1 MDDKCLGGRLRGGVR
16 PPLNVGGKLSCA
28 ELKQAAAAESHP
40 KVRERILIVRHV
52 LAGNSVPQAGE
63 VFSLSER
70 QIRVWIHRYNQE
82 GLSGLR
88 DRAKPGQ
95 PTHLKP
101 ELVEAFK
108 ARIEA
113 GAKPGDGVCVLRG
126 QDIQRI
132 LREAFQA
139 EYSLVGVYTLL
150 HRLGFSSLVPR
161 PRHPKTNP
169 ETQANFKKTL
179 TPVWKPSG
187 AGTRTSVS
195 KSGSKTKHASGS
207 KAR

>member
-1 MDDKCLGGRLRGGVR
+1 MR
-16 PPLNVGGKLSCA
+16 PLLKVGGKLSCA
-28 ELKQAAAAESHP
+28 ELKQLAAGEAHP

-52 LAGNSVPQAGE
+52 LAGNSVPQASE
-63 VFSLSER
+63 AFSLSER
-70 QIRVWIHRYNQE
+70 QIRVWIHRYNRE

-108 ARIEA
+108 ARIEN
-113 GAKPGDGVCVLRG
+113 GPRSGDGVCVLRG
-126 QDIQRI
+126 KDIQRL
-132 LREAFQA
+132 LREEFQA
-139 EYSLVGVYTLL
+139 KYSMVGVYTLL

-169 ETQANFKKTL
+169 QAQSDFKKNL
-179 TPVWKPSG
+179 TPVWKHSD
-187 AGTRTSVS
+187 ASTRTNVS
-195 KSGSKTKHASGS
+195 RSGSKTKRASAN
-207 KAR
+207 KVR

>member
-1 MDDKCLGGRLRGGVR
+1 MPSGRLRGGVR
-16 PPLNVGGKLSCA
+16 PALKVGGKLSCA
-28 ELKQAAAAESHP
+28 ELKRAAGAEIHP

-52 LAGNSVPQAGE
+52 LAGNSVPAASGA
-63 VFSLSER
+63 FSLSER
-70 QIRVWIHRYNQE
+70 QIRVWIHRYNRE
-82 GLSGLR
+82 GVSGLR

-95 PTHLKP
+95 PIHLKP

-113 GAKPGDGVCVLRG
+113 GARPGDGVCVLRG
-126 QDIQRI
+126 KDIQRA
-132 LREAFQA
+132 LRDEFQA
-139 EYSLVGVYTLL
+139 QYSLVGVYTLL

-169 ETQANFKKTL
+169 EAQADFKKTSAA
-179 TPVWKPSG
+179 VWTRSG
-187 AGTRTSVS
+187 ASTRTSVS
-195 KSGSKTKHASGS
+195 KSGSKTKRVSVS

>member
-1 MDDKCLGGRLRGGVR
+1 VPWGRLREGVR
-16 PPLNVGGKLSCA
+16 PTLQVGGKLSCA
-28 ELKQAAAAESHP
+28 ELKQAAAAERHP

-52 LAGNSVPQAGE
+52 LAGNSVPQASE
-63 VFSLSER
+63 AFSLSDR
-70 QIRVWIHRYNQE
+70 QIRVWIHRYNRE
-82 GLSGLR
+82 GLPGLR
-88 DRAKPGQ
+88 DRPKPGQ
-95 PTHLKP
+95 PAHLKP

-113 GAKPGDGVCVLRG
+113 GARPGDGVCVLRG

-132 LREAFQA
+132 LREGFQA

-169 ETQANFKKTL
+169 EAQADFKKTL
-179 TPVWKPSG
+179 TPAWKRSG
-187 AGTRTSVS
+187 ASTRKSVS
-195 KSGSKTKHASGS
+195 RSGSKTKRASVS
-207 KAR
+207 KGR